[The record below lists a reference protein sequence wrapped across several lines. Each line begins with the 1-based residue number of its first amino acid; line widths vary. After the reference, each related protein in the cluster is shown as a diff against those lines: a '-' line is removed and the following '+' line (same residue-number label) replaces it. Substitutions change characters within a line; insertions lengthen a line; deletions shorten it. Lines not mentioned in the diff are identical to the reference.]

1 MQIQQLSTVA
11 AVAAASGFL
20 SETSSS
26 PNLSPGGGF
35 FFNPGGGFF
44 IVLAPF
50 PPTFLARL
58 RFDDKADDVDV
69 DVDVDADVDCLLI
82 GGAEAANGTVFVFVL
97 VFAL

>member
-69 DVDVDADVDCLLI
+69 DADVDD
-82 GGAEAANGTVFVFVL
+82 GGVVQQHQQQE
-97 VFAL
+97 